1 MPCAVK
7 ETILCCLSQNI
18 YIYIYIYIV
27 FEQNYLQHK
36 VRPNK
41 LKGDSAGF
49 LDRFMSKMMSKPL
62 PRASPLYN

>member
-1 MPCAVK
+1 MYVCV
-7 ETILCCLSQNI
+7 
-18 YIYIYIYIV
+18 YIYIYIV

-49 LDRFMSKMMSKPL
+49 LDRFMSKMLSKSL
-62 PRASPLYN
+62 PRVSPLYN